1 MTAMTSPAVP
11 VATSAAVRVDGLTQ
25 RFGDRVAVD
34 DLTLDIAP
42 GEIFGL
48 LGPNGAGKTTTIR
61 LLATLLPVQEGRIAV
76 YGVDAAADPMEVRYR
91 LGYVPQQL
99 SIDRDLTA
107 WQNVTWF
114 ARLYDVPHSQVSVRV
129 REALDMMGLL
139 DVADRVAGKFSGGM
153 VRRLEL
159 AQALVGR
166 PALLVLDEPT
176 VGLDPIARDAVWER
190 ILSLQRRDGM
200 TVLITTHYMEE
211 ADALCDRVGLMAD
224 GRLRAVG
231 APAELKRRLG
241 PDATLED
248 VFRAYSGHGLSSPD
262 RPDASEVAEP
272 AAWPVS
278 PSPAPAAFPVRAP
291 VPASVPAPVPVTS
304 LQTAG
309 QAAAPVVRTPHG
321 LDRLALLGRRV
332 GTFSLVELQ
341 RLAHDPVE
349 LLTRAVQPAL
359 WMLIFGQTFSRLHA
373 IPTGNLSYLQ
383 FLAPGIIAQSALF
396 ISIFYGIQIIWDRDA
411 GILSKLLVTPT
422 PRTALITGKAFAAGV
437 RAVAQVVVIV
447 GLSLLMGVHMTLNPL
462 RLLGAMAVV
471 MLSAGF
477 FSCLSMVLAGL
488 LRVRERLMGIGQ
500 AITMPLFFASN
511 ALYPIAIMPAW
522 LQALSRVN
530 PLSYEVDALRSLLI
544 GAPGTLWLDG
554 VVLVVAAVAGI
565 VAAAGLLGRLVR

>member
-34 DLTLDIAP
+34 GLTLDIAP

-114 ARLYDVPHSQVSVRV
+114 ARLYDVPRSQVSARV

-176 VGLDPIARDAVWER
+176 VGLDTIARDAVWER

-272 AAWPVS
+272 AAWPAS
-278 PSPAPAAFPVRAP
+278 ASPASAASPVRAP
-291 VPASVPAPVPVTS
+291 VPASALDSAPVTS
-304 LQTAG
+304 LQAAG
-309 QAAAPVVRTPHG
+309 QAAAPVVHTPHG

-373 IPTGNLSYLQ
+373 IPTG
-383 FLAPGIIAQSALF
+383 
-396 ISIFYGIQIIWDRDA
+396 
-411 GILSKLLVTPT
+411 
-422 PRTALITGKAFAAGV
+422 KAFTAGV

-447 GLSLLMGVHMTLNPL
+447 GLSLLMGVRMTLNPL

-544 GAPGTLWLDG
+544 GAPGTLWLDA

-565 VAAAGLLGRLVR
+565 AAAAGLLGRLVR